1 MIAIESLRWRNLTI
15 DALDI
20 GPGITTIIGP
30 NGSGK
35 TSFLRICA
43 GITVPDRGTVMID
56 NLPPREN
63 GIGWVNEFPD
73 RNILFSRV
81 TDEIASPL
89 RFRHTISPCA
99 IDSEVRACAES
110 VGILH
115 LLTRTVRELSGGEK
129 VLVALAAALVNRPK
143 VLILDEYDS
152 HLDSRTSATIDQVI
166 RASGARYVIHCTQ
179 HMDTARDSDLLL
191 FFDSGR
197 VIRSGRPEDV
207 FPSLKGT
214 AWYPAAWECGA

>member
-1 MIAIESLRWRNLTI
+1 MIAIESLRWRNLSI
-15 DALDI
+15 DALSI

-56 NLPPREN
+56 NLPPRET

-73 RNILFSRV
+73 RNILFARV

-89 RFRHTISPCA
+89 RFHRTISGSA

-110 VGILH
+110 VGIPH

-129 VLVALAAALVNRPK
+129 VLVALAAALVEPP
-143 VLILDEYDS
+143 E
-152 HLDSRTSATIDQVI
+152 
-166 RASGARYVIHCTQ
+166 GA
-179 HMDTARDSDLLL
+179 
-191 FFDSGR
+191 
-197 VIRSGRPEDV
+197 
-207 FPSLKGT
+207 
-214 AWYPAAWECGA
+214 YPG